1 MLICNYFTSASNT
14 ITWCHWY
21 YCKCTVK
28 LYCSNI
34 CLIVFKKL
42 KKRLPSKTEDMM
54 KSVMNTYEWQR
65 ARDRM
70 GTGWRTRA
78 AVDSKCNGQWRLG
91 LTAVLLWPRHWLYYI
106 SNYHQCQHLTMCV
119 CEERACMTNH
129 HRHQTVCIQG
139 KHISS
144 SLLLSAACLY
154 SSNMEWSGKPLQ
166 GKKKTTKKKNFVP
179 FRM

>member
-1 MLICNYFTSASNT
+1 
-14 ITWCHWY
+14 
-21 YCKCTVK
+21 
-28 LYCSNI
+28 
-34 CLIVFKKL
+34 
-42 KKRLPSKTEDMM
+42 
-54 KSVMNTYEWQR
+54 
-65 ARDRM
+65 M

-91 LTAVLLWPRHWLYYI
+91 LTAVLLWTRHWLYYI

-144 SLLLSAACLY
+144 SLLLSSPSLQPTAHLGLIVQQQPVCTAAT
-154 SSNMEWSGKPLQ
+154 WSDRENHCRA
-166 GKKKTTKKKNFVP
+166 KKKQQQKKLCSLQNVRNF
-179 FRM
+179 RESAETARE

>member
-1 MLICNYFTSASNT
+1 
-14 ITWCHWY
+14 
-21 YCKCTVK
+21 
-28 LYCSNI
+28 
-34 CLIVFKKL
+34 
-42 KKRLPSKTEDMM
+42 
-54 KSVMNTYEWQR
+54 
-65 ARDRM
+65 M

-129 HRHQTVCIQG
+129 HRHLTVCIQG

-144 SLLLSAACLY
+144 SLLLSSPSLQPTAHLGLIVQQQPVCVQQQHGVI
-154 SSNMEWSGKPLQ
+154 GKTIAGQ
-166 GKKKTTKKKNFVP
+166 KKNKKKKLCSLQNVRNF
-179 FRM
+179 RESAETARE